1 MRIPPTIPDPMLTAR
16 AAHRYCNIADMT
28 PEQRGNRIAIFGVV
42 LEYCVHGE
50 WLMSETDENG
60 RWGAW
65 WVPLRKMVK
74 DCGKEAVEEKLD
86 AFEADVAEEK
96 ATAMAAAM
104 ADAGIVWFIPGLSQ
118 DVLGFCLSRDIPG
131 YP

>member
-104 ADAGIVWFIPGLSQ
+104 ADDSSDEEGG
-118 DVLGFCLSRDIPG
+118 
-131 YP
+131 

>member
-1 MRIPPTIPDPMLTAR
+1 MLTAC

-74 DCGKEAVEEKLD
+74 DCGKEGGRG
-86 AFEADVAEEK
+86 EAGRVRGGRCRGE
-96 ATAMAAAM
+96 
-104 ADAGIVWFIPGLSQ
+104 GHCHG
-118 DVLGFCLSRDIPG
+118 GCYGR
-131 YP
+131 

>member
-1 MRIPPTIPDPMLTAR
+1 MERPG
-16 AAHRYCNIADMT
+16 YFC
-28 PEQRGNRIAIFGVV
+28 GNRIAIVGVV

-104 ADAGIVWFIPGLSQ
+104 ADDSSDEEGG
-118 DVLGFCLSRDIPG
+118 
-131 YP
+131 